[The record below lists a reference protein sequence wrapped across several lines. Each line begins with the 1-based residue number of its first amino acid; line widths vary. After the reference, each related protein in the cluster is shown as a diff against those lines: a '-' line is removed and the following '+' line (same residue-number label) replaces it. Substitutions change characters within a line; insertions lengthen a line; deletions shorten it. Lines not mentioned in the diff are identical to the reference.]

1 MSGDTLRIALLTHS
15 VNPRGGVVHALELA
29 RALHDAGSDVT
40 VFAPAAPGETMFRD
54 VRCRVVLAR
63 VDGHPRS
70 VADMV
75 RARIVAIRHA
85 LLEHDA
91 SGFDVLHAQ
100 DSITGNALAD
110 LKQSGAIDGF
120 VRTVHHLDVFDD
132 PQLERWQ
139 ARAWRAADQVL
150 CVSAAWAATM
160 RGTFGVDA
168 SVVPNGVD
176 VSRFARADQAAVQA
190 VRQRFGLHG
199 APVVLAI
206 GGIEQRKNS
215 IALLEAFARLRG
227 TMPDARLV
235 IGGGASLLD
244 HDAYARRFVAR
255 AAALGLGI
263 GVDEP
268 VVSTGPLDDAAL
280 VALMHCADVVSMV
293 SIREGF
299 GLVVLEGLACGKP
312 VVVSEIEPF
321 TEYLDERVCVWA
333 DPADVDSIA
342 GALRDALSG
351 RRAPD
356 FARAVPALMNRF
368 TWEASARRH
377 LDIYQ
382 DRLAQRA
389 QASSAK

>member
-1 MSGDTLRIALLTHS
+1 MSRDALRIALLTHS

-29 RALHDAGSDVT
+29 SALHLAGSDVT
-40 VFAPAAPGETMFRD
+40 VFAPAAPGEAMFRD
-54 VRCRVVLAR
+54 VPCRVVLAR
-63 VDGHPRS
+63 VDGRPRG
-70 VADMV
+70 VAEMV
-75 RARIVAIRHA
+75 SARIAAIRRA

-91 SGFDVLHAQ
+91 GGFDVLHAQ
-100 DSITGNALAD
+100 DSITGNALAE

-132 PQLERWQ
+132 PRLERWQ
-139 ARAWRAADQVL
+139 ERAWREADQVQ

-160 RGTFGVDA
+160 REKFGVDA
-168 SVVPNGVD
+168 GVVPNGVD
-176 VSRFARADQAAVQA
+176 VARFARVDHRDMQA
-190 VRQRFGLHG
+190 VRQRFGLG
-199 APVVLAI
+199 SGPVVLAV

-215 IALLEAFARLRG
+215 IALLEAFARLRSTLPG
-227 TMPDARLV
+227 ARLV
-235 IGGGASLLD
+235 IGGGASLLN

-268 VVSTGPLDDAAL
+268 VVTTGPLDDAAL
-280 VALMHCADVVSMV
+280 IALMHCADVVSMV
-293 SIREGF
+293 SVREGF

-321 TEYLDERVCVWA
+321 TEYLDEHACVWA

-342 GALRDALSG
+342 DALRDALSG

-356 FARAVPALMNRF
+356 FAHAVPALLNRF
-368 TWEASARRH
+368 TWEASARKH
-377 LDIYQ
+377 LDIYL

-389 QASSAK
+389 QASSVE

>member
-29 RALHDAGSDVT
+29 RALHEAGRDVT
-40 VFAPAAPGETMFRD
+40 VFAPAAPGDAMFRD
-54 VRCRVVLAR
+54 VPCRVVLAR
-63 VDGHPRS
+63 VDGRPRG
-70 VADMV
+70 VAEMV
-75 RARIVAIRHA
+75 RARIAAIKYA

-100 DSITGNALAD
+100 DSITGNALAE
-110 LKQSGAIDGF
+110 LRQSGEIDGF

-139 ARAWRAADQVL
+139 ERAWREADQVL

-160 RGTFGVDA
+160 RKRLGVDA

-176 VSRFARADQAAVQA
+176 VGRFARAREADMQA
-190 VRQRFGLHG
+190 VRRRFGLHG

-215 IALLEAFARLRG
+215 IALLDAFARLRG
-227 TMPDARLV
+227 TIPDARLV

-263 GVDEP
+263 GVDEA
-268 VVSTGPLDDAAL
+268 VVPTGPLDDAAL
-280 VALMHCADVVSMV
+280 VALMHCATWCRWCRSARDSVWSCLRRSRAASRSSYPKSNRLP
-293 SIREGF
+293 SIWTSTR
-299 GLVVLEGLACGKP
+299 ACGP
-312 VVVSEIEPF
+312 IPPTWIRSPMRCATRFRGGVVPISRMPF
-321 TEYLDERVCVWA
+321 PHC
-333 DPADVDSIA
+333 
-342 GALRDALSG
+342 
-351 RRAPD
+351 
-356 FARAVPALMNRF
+356 
-368 TWEASARRH
+368 
-377 LDIYQ
+377 
-382 DRLAQRA
+382 
-389 QASSAK
+389 